1 MPAFPKPKFTHPY
14 QVQPEIKALN
24 DYRRTKPN
32 RQIPQKTGNR
42 LLLATWNIANLGLQ
56 KRRDKDYRL
65 IAEMMSW
72 FDIIAV
78 QEVNDNLSGF
88 RSILG
93 QLRQHYR
100 PADYRAVFSDRA
112 GNNERMAFVYDANKL
127 DLLEMVGEV
136 AVPPKDH
143 KHIKLPGIDRKFSG
157 FDRNPYLAAFK
168 SGNFSFTLVNVHLY
182 YGKDTTADRKRRSLE
197 TYAVGRWADLRRN
210 SANAYTTD
218 VIALATSI
226 CRKQKKATQFTKPWS
241 SGDSAYP
248 STRAKL
254 AATSQTTRTTI
265 RPLFSPAP
273 QKRNLPERQ
282 TFLISTARCSPL
294 CIRNELRRSS
304 VPMSGIIFQTTV
316 SYGRNSRRR
325 NFRPVRTAP

>member
-218 VIALATSI
+218 VIALGDFNMP
-226 CRKQKKATQFTKPWS
+226 KAEK
-241 SGDSAYP
+241 GDPIYKALVKRGLRLP
-248 STRAKL
+248 EH
-254 AATSQTTRTTI
+254 TSQIGSNIANDKDYDQIAFFPGRTKKKFTGKTNI
-265 RPLFSPAP
+265 FDFDGALFASLYK
-273 QKRNLPERQ
+273 KRTKAQFRSYVRYY
-282 TFLISTARCSPL
+282 ISDHRILWAQFKTA
-294 CIRNELRRSS
+294 
-304 VPMSGIIFQTTV
+304 
-316 SYGRNSRRR
+316 
-325 NFRPVRTAP
+325 